1 MIRSIFLITLLA
13 GMIMPLT
20 AQKSKVTS
28 GSMAFQSAD
37 YVQALK
43 LLDEALAKPELLDSK
58 DQAKAWFKRGQSL
71 RGIITSGNADL
82 MAKYPNAAFDAI
94 EAFQK
99 SADFDQYKTFEK
111 ERESEML
118 MMGNVMYQIGF
129 AVYQQGAKMMGTN
142 AEAAKPL
149 LSESVR
155 YLKKADEMQPET
167 SAILAI
173 LGSAYIANAQNEE
186 AKTALLR
193 AIALYEGRKDKT
205 KVEKSMV
212 LTYRDLAELNFYQFK
227 NAEQAMA
234 VVAQGMQEFPETKEF
249 ETLELNYY
257 LQGDNIEKGIQK
269 FEAAIQ
275 ANPESELIHAAY
287 ASLLEKK
294 GDVEAAAKV
303 YEKILVFNPN
313 SFIANYQVAAMYF
326 NSAVESAAKAN
337 ATEYDL
343 NLAAEYTKK
352 KDEYFQKA
360 LPFMEKAYAIDN
372 TDLATVSALGQI
384 YMQVNNMDKANEFI
398 DLKKKMQAK

>member
-1 MIRSIFLITLLA
+1 
-13 GMIMPLT
+13 
-20 AQKSKVTS
+20 
-28 GSMAFQSAD
+28 
-37 YVQALK
+37 

-82 MAKYPNAAFDAI
+82 MAQYPNAAFDAI

-173 LGSAYIANAQNEE
+173 LGSAYIANGQNEE
-186 AKTALLR
+186 AKTALQR

-227 NAEQAMA
+227 NADQAMA

-294 GDVEAAAKV
+294 GDIEAAAKV

-326 NSAVESAAKAN
+326 NSAVESADKAN
-337 ATEYDL
+337 ATDDI
-343 NLAAEYTKK
+343 NLATEYTNKK
-352 KDEYFQKA
+352 EMYFQKA